1 MKFIIGWLT
10 FKPGLRDDL
19 LAAMQPLV
27 QQIRAEEGCLFFE
40 FNPKIDDPDTGVLAE
55 CFTSDAAHRWHK
67 QTPHMQQLFA
77 LLGPAIASSDVKVHF
92 ADELL
97 EDV

>member
-1 MKFIIGWLT
+1 MKFIIGRLT
-10 FKPGLRDDL
+10 FKPGLRDGL
-19 LAAMQPLV
+19 LTAMQPLV
-27 QQIRAEEGCLFFE
+27 QQIRTEEGCVFFE

-55 CFTSDAAHRWHK
+55 CFTTDAAHRWHK
-67 QTPHMQQLFA
+67 ETPHMQELFA
-77 LLGPAIASSDVKVHF
+77 LLGPAIASSEVKVHF